1 MSPTCEIREIL
12 RRDDFHYK
20 YGKAERFSDTYT
32 LQASDF
38 AFVKCWSS
46 AGPSWS
52 GKIFGMREIVAP
64 GRKPW
69 STRPLFNVLIFGFD
83 SLSRLALMRK
93 MPKTYEYLTEELGG
107 DVLEGYNIVGDG
119 TPQALIPLL
128 TGFTELE
135 LPETRR
141 RKKNSEYVN
150 VYPMI
155 WKEYEKYGYVTA
167 FNEDVP
173 NIGTF
178 SYRLNGFNEQPTD
191 HYQRLYYLA
200 IEDDLRTYKRL
211 CVGAKKRHQVMLDY
225 TKFFMRKHEGRPRFV
240 FSFHGELSHDSINLI
255 GLADDDVKQWM
266 REMKLSGLLDDTIL
280 VFMSDHGNRFAIMLI
295 INKIKI
301 MIF

>member
-1 MSPTCEIREIL
+1 
-12 RRDDFHYK
+12 
-20 YGKAERFSDTYT
+20 
-32 LQASDF
+32 
-38 AFVKCWSS
+38 
-46 AGPSWS
+46 
-52 GKIFGMREIVAP
+52 MRESVAP
-64 GRKPW
+64 DRKPW
-69 STRPLFNVLIFGFD
+69 GSRPLFNVLMYGFD

-93 MPKTYEYLTEELGG
+93 MPLTYEYLTEELGG

-135 LPETRR
+135 LPETRK

-155 WKEYEKYGYVTA
+155 WKEYEKYGYVTS

-191 HYQRLYYLA
+191 HYMRLYYLA
-200 IEDDLRTYKRL
+200 IEDDLRTFKRL
-211 CVGAKKRHQVMLDY
+211 CVGSKKRHQVMLDY
-225 TKFFMRKHEGRPRFV
+225 TKYFMRKHVDRPRFA

-255 GLADDDVKQWM
+255 GLADNDVKQWM
-266 REMKLSGLLDDTIL
+266 RELKLTGLLDDTIL
-280 VFMSDHGNRFAIMLI
+280 IFMSDHGNR
-295 INKIKI
+295 
-301 MIF
+301 